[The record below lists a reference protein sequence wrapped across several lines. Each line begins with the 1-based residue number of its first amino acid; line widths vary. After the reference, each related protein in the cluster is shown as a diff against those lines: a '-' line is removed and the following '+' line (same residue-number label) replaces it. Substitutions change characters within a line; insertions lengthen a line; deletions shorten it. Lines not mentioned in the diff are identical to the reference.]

1 MSILQIKWS
10 RPALA
15 DLIEA
20 QAYIA
25 QENPQAAEVIAQRIW
40 DATQTLAD
48 NPLIGRNGHLA
59 GRQQYVK
66 VRDMKKSM
74 ASRKDRNLMDEYE
87 FSGGVRGKY
96 AKRYKEGTNIVRLDE
111 DVAEKFPN
119 SEKVNDAL
127 RSLIKQ
133 PPQPQS

>member
-1 MSILQIKWS
+1 MQPIKASLLQRKKSGQRLRVGVSILQIKWS

-20 QAYIA
+20 QAYIV

-59 GRQQYVK
+59 G
-66 VRDMKKSM
+66 
-74 ASRKDRNLMDEYE
+74 
-87 FSGGVRGKY
+87 
-96 AKRYKEGTNIVRLDE
+96 TRLY
-111 DVAEKFPN
+111 N
-119 SEKVNDAL
+119 
-127 RSLIKQ
+127 
-133 PPQPQS
+133 